1 MSLEAFQKVQ
11 ALLEGYD
18 VYVTGDV
25 KYHDF
30 TAHGLEILIA
40 DIGHYESEL
49 CSTKIFSRIIRERYP
64 DFVTY
69 FSESESN
76 PVKYL

>member
-1 MSLEAFQKVQ
+1 M
-11 ALLEGYD
+11 
-18 VYVTGDV
+18 YVTGDV